1 MVEWVAV
8 LKISLPVLLLDEI
21 LKFIARTWID
31 GKPDTGAAKA
41 RSVISLLAWVSIT
54 LAYFAWMLGPYAE
67 LINHALIGPSV
78 DPSKFDAVAADKL
91 HNEL

>member
-21 LKFIARTWID
+21 LKFIARNYID
-31 GKPDTGAAKA
+31 GKPETTGAKA
-41 RSVISLLAWVSIT
+41 RSAISLIAWVSVT

-67 LINHALIGPSV
+67 LINHALVGPSV
-78 DPSKFDAVAADKL
+78 DPSKFDTIAAEK